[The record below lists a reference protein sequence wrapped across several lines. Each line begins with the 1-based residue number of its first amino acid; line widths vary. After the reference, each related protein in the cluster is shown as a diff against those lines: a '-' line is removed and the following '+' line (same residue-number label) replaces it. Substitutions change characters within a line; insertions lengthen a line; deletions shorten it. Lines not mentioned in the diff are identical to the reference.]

1 MALCFCYERRQRSLS
16 CAKCMCLE
24 SNLDKIAKVKNPVLK
39 ELKKVTV
46 GNLNGFSN
54 LHVTKSEYRL

>member
-1 MALCFCYERRQRSLS
+1 
-16 CAKCMCLE
+16 MCLE